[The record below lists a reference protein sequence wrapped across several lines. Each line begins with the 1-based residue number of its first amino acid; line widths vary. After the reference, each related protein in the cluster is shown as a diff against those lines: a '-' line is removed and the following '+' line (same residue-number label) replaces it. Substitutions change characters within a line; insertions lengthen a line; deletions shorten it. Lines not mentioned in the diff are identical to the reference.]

1 MPVRLF
7 TTEES
12 FSAYDGWIRHHPQG
26 NLWQSLEWKRYREA
40 LGKKVQI
47 YVAEENGSIAGSAL
61 VMIDRTSGGFST
73 WEIPRGPVGERRGEL
88 LQAIRDDAK
97 EDRCLALYLS
107 PQMPLGAEE
116 IPLTPSGRMVYAQA
130 TRMID
135 LTLPEEEI
143 LARMKPKGRYN
154 MRVAQKHNMKVDQSE
169 DIDTFYELIQQT
181 GERDTFGT
189 LPKTH
194 YETFL
199 RSVDGSFL
207 LLARAPGKQEPIA
220 GLLGV
225 LWNSGGIY
233 YYGASNYA
241 HRASMAP
248 YLLQWETMKF
258 CKARGCRTYDLL
270 GIAPAGAPED
280 HPWAGISSFKEKFG
294 GQVVP
299 YPPEQQIILRPIA
312 HYLLHLKRR
321 LLR

>member
-1 MPVRLF
+1 MPVRLL
-7 TTEES
+7 TAEES
-12 FSAYDGWIRHHPQG
+12 FSAYDGWILNHPQG

-61 VMIDRTSGGFST
+61 VMIGRTSGGFST
-73 WEIPRGPVGERRGEL
+73 WEIPRGPVGKRREEL
-88 LQAIRDDAK
+88 LQTIKDAAK
-97 EDRCLALYLS
+97 KDRCLALYLS
-107 PQMPLGAEE
+107 PQLPLAASEV
-116 IPLTPSGRMVYAQA
+116 PLTPSGRMIYAQA

-135 LTLPEEEI
+135 LTLPEERI
-143 LARMKPKGRYN
+143 LAQMKPKGRYN
-154 MRVAQKHNMKVDQSE
+154 MRVAQKHDMKVKQSE
-169 DIDTFYELIQQT
+169 DIDAFYELIQKT
-181 GERDTFGT
+181 GERDAFGT
-189 LPKTH
+189 LPKMH

-199 RSVDGSFL
+199 KSVDGSFL
-207 LLARAPGKQEPIA
+207 LLARAPKEQKPIA

-225 LWNSGGIY
+225 VWNKDGIY
-233 YYGASNYA
+233 YYGASNYT

-248 YLLQWETMKF
+248 YLLQWEAMKF
-258 CKARGCRTYDLL
+258 CKARGCTTYDLL

-312 HYLLHLKRR
+312 HRLLNLKRN
-321 LLR
+321 LFH